1 MRKRTLTKE
10 QKVAHQL
17 SDMLNDITL
26 DLDMVGK
33 YLGIH
38 SSSVQFNRIQLIAE
52 IAQHEKEEQYDRE
65 HHNPL
70 F

>member
-1 MRKRTLTKE
+1 MRKSLSKE
-10 QKVAHQL
+10 QKVAKQL

-52 IAQHEKEEQYDRE
+52 IAQFEKESQYDRE
-65 HHNPL
+65 HHNSL